1 MTQDL
6 SLPDISLAE
15 WRDTR
20 DTLHQYARLA
30 GKTRAAMTP
39 RHKHW
44 RHITLHASATGL
56 TTTPMPANGKTLEL
70 LLDCIWHCFT
80 LKSSYGEEQHV
91 QFQGQSIRGVCDDLV
106 AALLSLGASPDFDR
120 SAFSDSG
127 PAVYDTDAVVRFWH
141 TFAWIDGVF
150 KRFKGELREESGPV
164 HVFPHHFDLSLKWF
178 SGRTVPGADRD
189 DEESADELMTFGFH
203 TGDDSVPEMAI
214 GRLPVV
220 TEEELQEH
228 LDKVFAYETSG
239 GAWTTKVLMVADD
252 MDDGGDFPADSDDV
266 SALLPGSYTAEKVY
280 VLDHR
285 VDPSQQL
292 SIDTAHQLT
301 LDGINNG
308 ALLMNYMGHG
318 GVYGMAQPPGSD
330 TLAWRARATSGP
342 RTRTAARMVLTTS

>member
-30 GKTRAAMTP
+30 GKIRAAMTP

-44 RHITLHASATGL
+44 RHITLHAAATGL

-70 LLDCIWHCFT
+70 LLDCIWRCFT

-203 TGDDSVPEMAI
+203 TGDDSVPEAYFYVTAYPQPLELVDMS
-214 GRLPVV
+214 LPAGAYWH
-220 TEEELQEH
+220 TEGFTGA
-228 LDKVFAYETSG
+228 VMRYETVR
-239 GAWTTKVLMVADD
+239 AAAD
-252 MDDGGDFPADSDDV
+252 PA
-266 SALLPGSYTAEKVY
+266 SALLNFLRSVQAAG
-280 VLDHR
+280 
-285 VDPSQQL
+285 
-292 SIDTAHQLT
+292 
-301 LDGINNG
+301 
-308 ALLMNYMGHG
+308 
-318 GVYGMAQPPGSD
+318 
-330 TLAWRARATSGP
+330 ARAMHADRHPVS
-342 RTRTAARMVLTTS
+342 